1 MSTAS
6 ACLALLALLGA
17 SEPPA
22 EQPSEPPEPPAQE
35 SPAQEP
41 APEGP
46 FEDPNRTRYLYAPS
60 ARMLRAGEVY
70 LSQTELFITS
80 GAIGVT
86 DFLTLQLGSALPALL
101 ASNGL
106 NFLVGLKVGFPL
118 TDRLHVA
125 GGAQVLVLPFTS
137 PRFGPTTLLFTTAT
151 YGSLDA
157 HLSVAIGVPLS
168 LQAPAQQ
175 WELFP
180 GPFIAT
186 VSGNLRLGRHVALVT
201 ENWIVPG
208 YFLPPDV
215 PMANALA
222 LRLFGEHWALD
233 LGVVRIPYDPPFPL
247 PWLNLT
253 YNFG

>member
-6 ACLALLALLGA
+6 ACLALLALLA
-17 SEPPA
+17 A
-22 EQPSEPPEPPAQE
+22 NPEPPASE
-35 SPAQEP
+35 EP
-41 APEGP
+41 APSEAPSEGH

-70 LSQTELFITS
+70 LSQTELFVTS
-80 GAIGVT
+80 GVVGVT
-86 DFLTLQLGSALPALL
+86 DFLELQLGSVLPALL
-101 ASNGL
+101 YPNGF
-106 NFLVGLKVGFPL
+106 NFLLGLKAGLPL
-118 TDRLHVA
+118 TGRLHVA
-125 GGAQVLVLPFTS
+125 AGAQVLFLPFVS
-137 PRFGPTTLLFTTAT
+137 SRIGPTTLLFTTAT

-157 HLSVAIGVPLS
+157 HLSVALGVPLS
-168 LQAPAQQ
+168 LRAQP
-175 WELFP
+175 WELRP

-186 VSGNLRLGRHVALVT
+186 VSGNLRVGRHAALIT

-222 LRLFGEHWALD
+222 VRFFGENWAVD
-233 LGVVRIPYDPPFPL
+233 LGAVRIPYEPPFPL